1 MKKTYITTMP
11 DKSGAFLEAGR
22 AIRAAGANI
31 TRVSYNRAVDIH
43 TLFLDVSGTQRQLE
57 RVTASLKD
65 IGYILGGD
73 SAARV
78 LLVEFVLRDVPGAVV
93 PVLELIH
100 RHQLN
105 ISYINSQEDG
115 SGYQHF
121 RMGLFLER
129 PELIR
134 SFLEEA
140 AALCEIHVIDYD
152 ESEQVLDNTV
162 FYMRFASRMAQKL
175 SLPPRKAR
183 ELMAQSNRIMQMLD
197 ARNEPPY
204 KTFNYISRFADML
217 AHHKGAA
224 FQPRLSRLPLRTGG
238 ELYAIEPPCGSNCY
252 ILHRHNRL
260 LFVDSGFACYAPE
273 MVAIF
278 RRLFPGFDEMPR
290 QMAITHPDMDHCGL
304 LNLFDEIY
312 VSPAAFRHFQW
323 ENDGAP
329 NYRERNPAHAPYC
342 AISRILS
349 RYLPPELSHLRVVD
363 GEAERPELPLC
374 PLGRFEFAGLEFQL
388 VRGNGGHADGEVL
401 ILCPEEA
408 LAFTGDI
415 IVNISGFTRE
425 QADFNRLAPY
435 LMTSVNMDSRRAS
448 VERNALLEL
457 YPPRQYLYCCGHGAI
472 WDRRDSP
479 ANCVE
484 ILEEDGRAAGVRPA
498 GS

>member
-1 MKKTYITTMP
+1 MKKTFITTMP
-11 DKSGAFLEAGR
+11 DKSGAFMEASR
-22 AIRAAGANI
+22 AISAAGANI

-43 TLFLDVSGTQRQLE
+43 TLFIDVSGTQRQLE
-57 RVTASLKD
+57 SVTAALRR
-65 IGYILGGD
+65 IGYIAG
-73 SAARV
+73 SENTARV
-78 LLVEFVLRDVPGAVV
+78 LLVEFILQDVPGAVL

-105 ISYINSQEDG
+105 ISYINSHEDG
-115 SGYQHF
+115 SGYQNF

-140 AALCEIHVIDYD
+140 ASLCEIHVIDYD

-197 ARNEPPY
+197 ERNEPPY
-204 KTFNYISRFADML
+204 KTFNYIGRFADML
-217 AHHKGAA
+217 AHYKGAA
-224 FQPRLSRLPLRTGG
+224 FLPRVSRLSLETGG

-252 ILHRHNRL
+252 ILHRDGHL

-290 QMAITHPDMDHCGL
+290 QMVITHPDMDHCGL

-312 VSPAAFRHFQW
+312 VSPTALQHFQW
-323 ENDGAP
+323 ENAGQP

-349 RYLPPELSHLRVVD
+349 RYLPPELSHLRVVS
-363 GEAERPELPLC
+363 GEEQDCALPLR
-374 PLGRFEFAGLEFQL
+374 PLGRFRFSDLEFELIQ
-388 VRGNGGHADGEVL
+388 GNGGHADGEVV
-401 ILCPEEA
+401 ILCRAEN

-415 IVNISGFTRE
+415 IVNISGFTPE
-425 QADFNRLAPY
+425 QAAFNRLAPY
-435 LMTSVNMDSRRAS
+435 LMTSVNMDSARAS
-448 VERNALLEL
+448 QERKTLLEIL
-457 YPPRQYLYCCGHGAI
+457 PPQRYCYCCGHGAI
-472 WDRRDSP
+472 WDRRSSRP
-479 ANCVE
+479 HEVE
-484 ILEEDGRAAGVRPA
+484 ILEENGRAAEPK
-498 GS
+498 STND